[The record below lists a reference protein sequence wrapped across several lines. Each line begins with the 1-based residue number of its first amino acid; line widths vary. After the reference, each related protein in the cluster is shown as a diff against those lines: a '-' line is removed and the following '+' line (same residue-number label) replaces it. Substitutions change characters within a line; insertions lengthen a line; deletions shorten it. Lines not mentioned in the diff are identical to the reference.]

1 MPKILFL
8 GHYREGSSGWAQVTR
23 NYILGLDKAGYDVV
37 CRPVRLNEKS
47 SELPPRIL
55 ELEQKSDKDCDVIIQ
70 MTLPH
75 LMEYSGN
82 FKKCLGVFFSETN
95 SLPLEWSSKLSLMDE
110 LWVCNNQ
117 MIRALENSGVTT
129 PYKLIRPPVDTSRY
143 EQTYSSYKGLKER
156 LEGSYSFLWLGDL
169 SKRKNLS
176 AVLKAFHSEFKYEPV
191 ELVIKSSKF
200 GLSPEQVTQ
209 TIQQLSNEVKT
220 GLKLYPNLNDYK
232 SEIIISGHLSD
243 TEICELHST
252 VDSLVS
258 VPCGEAW
265 GQSILDGLGFGNI
278 VIGSEVGGPADY
290 LDGLNQYES
299 DGEYWSDWKEHAN
312 SLVVYKHTMIEEP
325 CFGMVDGFQFL
336 FNSDESWYNPS
347 ISELRKLMRTAYE
360 MSEDTKKILR
370 KNALDTIY
378 DFSYENFGESVQ
390 ELI

>member
-1 MPKILFL
+1 MNKILIAS
-8 GHYREGSSGWAQVTR
+8 HYRESSGWGRVCI
-23 NYILGLDKAGYDVV
+23 NYILALDKAGYDIV

-47 SELPPRIL
+47 SELPTRIL

-82 FKKCLGVFFSETN
+82 FKKCVGVFFSETD
-95 SLPLEWSSKLSLMDE
+95 SLPFDWSSRLNLMDE

-117 MIRALENSGVTT
+117 MVRALKNSGVTT
-129 PYKLIRPPVDTSRY
+129 PCRLVRPPIDTSRY
-143 EQTYSSYKGLKER
+143 EQTYSTYNGLKER
-156 LEGSYSFLWLGDL
+156 LEGSYSFLWIGDL

-232 SEIIISGHLSD
+232 SEIIIAENLSD

-290 LDGLNQYES
+290 LRGLNSYDFDERYWES
-299 DGEYWSDWKEHAN
+299 DAN
-312 SLVVYKHTMIEEP
+312 SLLVRTHHMVEEP
-325 CFGMVDGFQFL
+325 CFGMVDTFPFL
-336 FNSDESWYNPS
+336 FKSDESWYNPS
-347 ISELRKLMRTAYE
+347 ISELRRLMRTAYE

-378 DFSYENFGESVQ
+378 DFSYENFGESVK
-390 ELI
+390 EIL

>member
-1 MPKILFL
+1 MYKILFL

-55 ELEQKSDKDCDVIIQ
+55 ELEQKSDKGCDVIIQ

-95 SLPLEWSSKLSLMDE
+95 SLPIEWSSKLQLMDE

-117 MIRALENSGVTT
+117 MVRALENSGVTT
-129 PYKLIRPPVDTSRY
+129 PYKLISPPLDTSRY

-176 AVLKAFHSEFKYEPV
+176 GVMKAFHSEFKYEPV

-200 GLSPEQVTQ
+200 GLTSEQVTH

-232 SEIIISGHLSD
+232 SEIIISEHLSD
-243 TEICELHST
+243 TEICELHNS

-278 VIGSEVGGPADY
+278 VIGNGVGGPSDY
-290 LDGLNQYES
+290 LMGLNNYDFDERYW
-299 DGEYWSDWKEHAN
+299 EYDAN
-312 SLVVYKHTMIEEP
+312 SLVLRTHDMVEEP
-325 CFGMVDGFQFL
+325 CFGMVDGFNFL
-336 FNSDESWYNPS
+336 FTSDESWYNPS

-360 MSEDTKKILR
+360 MADDTKKILR
-370 KNALDTIY
+370 KNALDTVY
-378 DFSYENFGESVQ
+378 DFSYENFGEAVK
-390 ELI
+390 EIL